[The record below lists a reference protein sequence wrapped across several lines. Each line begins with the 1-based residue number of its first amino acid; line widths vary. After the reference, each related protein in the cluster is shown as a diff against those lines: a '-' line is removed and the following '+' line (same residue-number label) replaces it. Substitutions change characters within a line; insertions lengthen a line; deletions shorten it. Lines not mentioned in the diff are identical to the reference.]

1 MTAAWQYQNIA
12 LGLAGCRNPHGHF
25 GAKVQLFGA
34 RRKPVPGCSLHCS
47 VLPPLPRAGGRF
59 WGASTAS
66 RPSTGHGIGSQL
78 WDVPQESEPGSWSR
92 GRAGERAGVRVK
104 GKLLAP
110 EHESP
115 QLGGPGSPQNC
126 KTQEPSGAELLAGLH
141 LYLRTRGVVGAVS
154 LFCFPFAAIHCLSHH
169 PWGSSAASSA
179 RV

>member
-12 LGLAGCRNPHGHF
+12 LGLAGCRNPHGQF

-34 RRKPVPGCSLHCS
+34 RRKPAPGCSLHCS

-59 WGASTAS
+59 WGASTGS
-66 RPSTGHGIGSQL
+66 RPSTGHGIGSRL

-92 GRAGERAGVRVK
+92 GRAGVRVK

-110 EHESP
+110 EHEREPAAWWARFSP
-115 QLGGPGSPQNC
+115 KLQDPRAEWGRAPGWASLVFKN
-126 KTQEPSGAELLAGLH
+126 TGLCSS
-141 LYLRTRGVVGAVS
+141 RVS
-154 LFCFPFAAIHCLSHH
+154 LFCFPFAAIHCLSRH
-169 PWGSSAASSA
+169 PWGSAAATSA